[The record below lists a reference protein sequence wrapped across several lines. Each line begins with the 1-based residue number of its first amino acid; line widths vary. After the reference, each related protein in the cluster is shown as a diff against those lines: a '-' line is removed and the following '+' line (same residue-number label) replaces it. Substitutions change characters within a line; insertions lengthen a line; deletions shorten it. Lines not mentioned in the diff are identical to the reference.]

1 MGTANIVPGVSGGTI
16 ALILGIYEELID
28 SIKDLANRE
37 AIKLLLR
44 GKIARALDLLP
55 WRFLLVVI
63 VGILVA
69 SLSVAY
75 LLEWVLMNYASMV
88 WGFFFGL
95 VLASI
100 FTIGVRVNRW
110 SLAPVLGVVLGA
122 LGVWALV
129 GLVPAETP
137 DTWWFLALSGAL
149 AASAMVLPGLS
160 GAFILVLLGKYETVL
175 SAVTNQEF
183 WVLFWVA
190 VGAAVG
196 LVTFAQL
203 LSWLFKRYHDITIA
217 ILTGMLVGSLR
228 KLWPWKETI
237 EWTVD
242 RHGERV
248 PLDQINV
255 WPAPFTW
262 EVALTV
268 LLAIAGFALVMGLH
282 VWSKRKERAV
292 SGSRAEEP
300 VG

>member
-1 MGTANIVPGVSGGTI
+1 MNANESQPDSRTLKDYLGLGASGFAMGTANIVPGVSGGTI

-100 FTIGVRVNRW
+100 FTIGVRVHRW

-137 DTWWFLALSGAL
+137 DAWWFLALSGAL
-149 AASAMVLPGLS
+149 AASA
-160 GAFILVLLGKYETVL
+160 A
-175 SAVTNQEF
+175 A
-183 WVLFWVA
+183 WVA
-190 VGAAVG
+190 
-196 LVTFAQL
+196 
-203 LSWLFKRYHDITIA
+203 
-217 ILTGMLVGSLR
+217 
-228 KLWPWKETI
+228 
-237 EWTVD
+237 
-242 RHGERV
+242 
-248 PLDQINV
+248 
-255 WPAPFTW
+255 
-262 EVALTV
+262 
-268 LLAIAGFALVMGLH
+268 
-282 VWSKRKERAV
+282 
-292 SGSRAEEP
+292 
-300 VG
+300 